1 MKKLIMLGTGNAM
14 VTKVYNTCFLIELPD
29 GELFMTD
36 SGGGNGILR
45 QLELVKADYRR
56 IHHLYV
62 THGHTDHIIGV
73 VWMMRKIASLMN
85 NGKYNGQL
93 HIYCHDVVRDMLLT
107 MCQMMLKKKDFDN
120 IGQNIL
126 VHEVKDGERIDLPQV
141 EITAFD
147 IFSTKAKQFGYRAR
161 FKDDNLVLACLGDEP
176 YNEKCQQYVQGADW
190 LLSEAFCKYDD
201 RDKFKPYEKHH
212 STVKEAGELAQQL
225 GIKNLVLYHTED
237 KTIATRKQEYTAECQ
252 QYFKGSVYVPE
263 DLDIIALK

>member
-1 MKKLIMLGTGNAM
+1 MMMILLILQ
-14 VTKVYNTCFLIELPD
+14 I
-29 GELFMTD
+29 
-36 SGGGNGILR
+36 
-45 QLELVKADYRR
+45 
-56 IHHLYV
+56 
-62 THGHTDHIIGV
+62 
-73 VWMMRKIASLMN
+73 
-85 NGKYNGQL
+85 
-93 HIYCHDVVRDMLLT
+93 
-107 MCQMMLKKKDFDN
+107 QMMLKKKDFDN

-147 IFSTKAKQFGYRAR
+147 IFSTKAKQFGYRVR